1 MANIPLTYGERYTFA
16 RQGNVTVITD
26 STDSAEAQKFI
37 NNNLTLSGSTN
48 MRLKIDTPTTA
59 NDAYVYFKSSTTNFS
74 VGARGLGDS
83 FTISNNANLTGVGS
97 TSTALRIPDVASPKV
112 HFDHGIVVS
121 GSASVNGTLAVTGS
135 IEVPNSSDINASI
148 VNNNFVFY
156 NTSDSNLT
164 VDAAVTQ
171 SLAWVSSF
179 TANRALFITNLIK
192 GRKFEAYIQNTN
204 ATSRTI
210 TVSGSITTSG
220 GQGLALAKYTGAWGN
235 SKTIDALY
243 GAAYIHVQNFGS
255 FTNTIFGSL
264 T

>member
-1 MANIPLTYGERYTFA
+1 MPNIPLSPGETFVLSKKNGTA
-16 RQGNVTVITD
+16 YIKS
-26 STDSAEAQKFI
+26 STDSAEQPLFI
-37 NNNLTLSGSTN
+37 RNNIQLTGSAGAGTTIYNSGYIELTNTNASFDPYIVFKPSTVTLQNFVLGYDDSQNQFALGTGNTLFPGATRTVFHVPSGSRT
-48 MRLKIDTPTTA
+48 LHV
-59 NDAYVYFKSSTTNFS
+59 DA
-74 VGARGLGDS
+74 GL
-83 FTISNNANLTGVGS
+83 V
-97 TSTALRIPDVASPKV
+97 
-112 HFDHGIVVS
+112 
-121 GSASVNGTLAVTGS
+121 VTGS
-135 IEVPNSSDINASI
+135 INVSSSGNINASI

-220 GQGLALAKYTGAWGN
+220 GEGLALAKYTGAWGN